1 MSMQSGNVNSMGK
14 KVMVDKPLGATWR
27 VARRIEISNMYEFLI
42 QLMKVTILK
51 DSLGCHVLGAESL
64 T

>member
-1 MSMQSGNVNSMGK
+1 MQSGNVNSMGK
-14 KVMVDKPLGATWR
+14 KIMVEKLLGATWR
-27 VARRIEISNMYEFLI
+27 VARWIEINNMYEFLI

-51 DSLGCHVLGAESL
+51 DSLGCPVLGAESL

>member
-1 MSMQSGNVNSMGK
+1 MQSGNVNSMGK
-14 KVMVDKPLGATWR
+14 KIMVDKLLGATWR
-27 VARRIEISNMYEFLI
+27 VARWIKISNMYEFLI

-51 DSLGCHVLGAESL
+51 DSLGCPVLGAESL